1 MLIREL
7 EEEDQAAYFG
17 YLRMTKE
24 THLNTWLMHH
34 HLASGVQRTAS
45 VSQVVWL
52 QVHSKMC
59 MQMMTTGL
67 HAACRPILNRM
78 SYFYIRY
85 N

>member
-34 HLASGVQRTAS
+34 HLASEVRRTAA

-59 MQMMTTGL
+59 MPMMTRPTGL
-67 HAACRPILNRM
+67 HAACRPILCHT
-78 SYFYIRY
+78 FI
-85 N
+85 